1 MKKINQKKIGRL
13 VIVTLAVVLLAGVF
27 GCQKAPIQDGDVD
40 QELTVADLEI
50 KGTIKFTENTAGSSE
65 ADLLA
70 PKAIVASFERTYPG
84 TKVVFESADRSSFPA
99 RISSGDIGDV
109 FWVDATDMH
118 NYQAN
123 HNALMPLD
131 AYIKPLDID
140 LGEVFTGAVDVGKV
154 DGRLYMAA
162 RNIGEHILIY
172 NADMLDANGIAM
184 DNTQAMKWDD
194 FKAICKQLT
203 VFADDGKLSQVG
215 ASLKVWWHPIFQV
228 FFRGYGGQWID
239 SKEHKVT
246 ISDSTEVMKGIDEL
260 FTGLQEGWIYP
271 EDIAAGISGSLGDMY
286 KGITDTYSQACFK
299 NFGDLSWTSSYGT
312 AYDALKINWDFCPF
326 PALPTHTVST
336 GATGYVVY
344 NRTKNPNAAAAFA
357 LHFLTEDGQR
367 AYHGQTGG
375 NVPLVKSLSH
385 DDFWHEQGSA
395 WSDKN
400 YDAFVSYPDQTL
412 PTNVVTLAPQE
423 VADLFSSS
431 AMQALFTN
439 VLSGK
444 MDVLTAFNQLQTK
457 ANEKWKTI
465 MS

>member
-1 MKKINQKKIGRL
+1 
-13 VIVTLAVVLLAGVF
+13 
-27 GCQKAPIQDGDVD
+27 
-40 QELTVADLEI
+40 
-50 KGTIKFTENTAGSSE
+50 
-65 ADLLA
+65 
-70 PKAIVASFERTYPG
+70 
-84 TKVVFESADRSSFPA
+84 
-99 RISSGDIGDV
+99 
-109 FWVDATDMH
+109 
-118 NYQAN
+118 
-123 HNALMPLD
+123 
-131 AYIKPLDID
+131 
-140 LGEVFTGAVDVGKV
+140 
-154 DGRLYMAA
+154 
-162 RNIGEHILIY
+162 
-172 NADMLDANGIAM
+172 
-184 DNTQAMKWDD
+184 MKWDD

-271 EDIAAGISGSLGDMY
+271 EDIAAGISGNLGDMY

-344 NRTKNPNAAAAFA
+344 NRTKNPNTAAAFA